1 MAKKQ
6 AAGRG
11 SIVKRKD
18 GRFMAAA
25 TINGERVYFYDKDQK
40 EVIRKLD
47 EALEEARKGVY
58 VKATKQTFEDWL
70 NFWLEEIIK
79 PEVKPRAYDFYRGIV
94 DYHIKPKLGK
104 IPLNKITT
112 ELLDKFYNEKKQQKK
127 INSNDY
133 ISKATVNNIRK
144 VVGMALRKAIVKKK
158 IAVNPNEYTEPI
170 RTNDPEIE
178 YLTPEEI
185 TDFLIKISNDYLY
198 PAFVTALGTGLR
210 RGELAALQWKHVD
223 LENGFLRVEQILTKI
238 NTYSKTEPKSKV
250 ILQSPK
256 TKKSTRKIPL
266 PMDVVNTLK
275 ALKKRQQETRGNV
288 IDIQSNG
295 FVFSGLDGQN
305 INPDYLTRHF
315 KVLVRKYLLK
325 DVHLHSLR
333 HSYASLLLANGEDLK
348 IVQEN
353 LGHSDINITANIY
366 THVVD
371 ELKERSARKLD
382 GFTTKKKAVNKG

>member
-133 ISKATVNNIRK
+133 ISKATLI
-144 VVGMALRKAIVKKK
+144 ISVKW
-158 IAVNPNEYTEPI
+158 
-170 RTNDPEIE
+170 
-178 YLTPEEI
+178 
-185 TDFLIKISNDYLY
+185 
-198 PAFVTALGTGLR
+198 
-210 RGELAALQWKHVD
+210 LAW
-223 LENGFLRVEQILTKI
+223 R
-238 NTYSKTEPKSKV
+238 
-250 ILQSPK
+250 
-256 TKKSTRKIPL
+256 
-266 PMDVVNTLK
+266 
-275 ALKKRQQETRGNV
+275 
-288 IDIQSNG
+288 
-295 FVFSGLDGQN
+295 
-305 INPDYLTRHF
+305 
-315 KVLVRKYLLK
+315 
-325 DVHLHSLR
+325 
-333 HSYASLLLANGEDLK
+333 
-348 IVQEN
+348 
-353 LGHSDINITANIY
+353 
-366 THVVD
+366 
-371 ELKERSARKLD
+371 
-382 GFTTKKKAVNKG
+382 